1 MRYDNVLKTTK
12 YVLFYIFQFEKNVSL
27 PIFSGFI
34 NNSTVLIL
42 MLIVLK
48 HRCYEY

>member
-27 PIFSGFI
+27 PILSELLATIQLF
-34 NNSTVLIL
+34 
-42 MLIVLK
+42 
-48 HRCYEY
+48 